1 MKRFWYAT
9 ALAIA
14 LGTMCYSCG
23 GKDSKTPTLTETEL
37 TDENTEM
44 ETDTITDVDDG
55 DPNIKAASVDHMKMV
70 IDSRGNVVGKY
81 VRTNQTSYTIAAQDE
96 VEVPKLG
103 HKIVEYSARNGQGV
117 VYTLRTNVNVRT
129 QPDLKSPII
138 CQITTKAGEVPQTY
152 PCLGK
157 AQGWYKIRIRGT
169 EGYVR
174 HDLVIWDGMDT
185 F

>member
-37 TDENTEM
+37 TNENTEM
-44 ETDTITDVDDG
+44 ETDTIADVDDG

-81 VRTNQTSYTIAAQDE
+81 VRTNQTSYTVTAQDD

>member
-81 VRTNQTSYTIAAQDE
+81 VRTNQTSYTVTAQDD